1 MAAVETLIQRNAS
14 FAAERFPGDLP
25 VIPLMKTLVI
35 TCADP
40 RVDPAHILGLEL
52 GDAGVIRNVGGRIT
66 PATVQALAM
75 LAAVA
80 AREGASGGW
89 ELVVL
94 QHTDCGITRLTD
106 YADVLADYFGVAEA
120 ELPAKAVT
128 DPRQAVAA
136 DLAALKA
143 NPLLPAALVV
153 SGLVYD
159 VASGRLET
167 VVEPAPLR
175 DE

>member
-1 MAAVETLIQRNAS
+1 MAAVETLIQRNES
-14 FAAERFPGDLP
+14 FANERFRGELQ
-25 VIPLMKTLVI
+25 VIPRMKAMVI

-52 GDAGVIRNVGGRIT
+52 GEAGVIRNVGGRIT
-66 PATVQALAM
+66 PATMQTLAM

-94 QHTDCGITRLTD
+94 QHTDCGITRLSD
-106 YADVLADYFGVAEA
+106 YTEVLAEYFGVAEA
-120 ELPAKAVT
+120 ELPAKSVS

-136 DLAALKA
+136 DVAELKG

-159 VASGRLET
+159 VATGRLET
-167 VVEPAPLR
+167 VVEPGPLR